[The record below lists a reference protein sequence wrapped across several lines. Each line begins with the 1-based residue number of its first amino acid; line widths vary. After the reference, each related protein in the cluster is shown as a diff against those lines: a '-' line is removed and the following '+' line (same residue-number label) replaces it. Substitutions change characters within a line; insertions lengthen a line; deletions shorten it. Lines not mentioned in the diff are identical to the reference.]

1 MKTIITY
8 LTLALLPLTFL
19 RAEEETE
26 LGKQMETLNDAFKA
40 IRKEKDPAKGSIIA
54 EASRG
59 SKAKIL
65 SRDSEE
71 CKNFAFSNS
80 SHS

>member
-1 MKTIITY
+1 MSQGFSNNMITIPIIKESNIQDFEYSERT
-8 LTLALLPLTFL
+8 
-19 RAEEETE
+19 
-26 LGKQMETLNDAFKA
+26 
-40 IRKEKDPAKGSIIA
+40 RKVPKDSIIA